1 MNDKSIGFIGG
12 GRIARVIL
20 GGWQRAGKLPASV
33 VVSDTNE
40 AALAAVKKQC
50 ATVRT
55 AANDNKQAASQDI
68 VFIAVHPPAI
78 APVLEEIKSSLAV
91 SAIIVS
97 LAPKFTI
104 AKLAALL
111 GGCQRIVRVIPNAPS
126 VIGAGYNPMAFAP
139 TLSEAERAEVVALW
153 QSLGQCP
160 VVAEEKLDVFALLSA
175 RGPNYFWFQFQELER
190 LGVSFGL
197 TTDEATSA
205 VRQMARGAA
214 ATLADAGLPV
224 EAVMDLIPFRMGAE
238 EETIRAAL
246 RANVETGYRSLKG

>member
-1 MNDKSIGFIGG
+1 MKEKSIGFIGG
-12 GRIARVIL
+12 GRIARILL

-33 VVSDTNE
+33 VVSDAND
-40 AALAAVKKQC
+40 AALAALKKQC

-55 AANDNKQAASQDI
+55 ALNDNKLAASQNV
-68 VFIAVHPPAI
+68 VFIAVHPPVI
-78 APVLEEIKSSLAV
+78 ASVLEEIKSSIAPSTIV
-91 SAIIVS
+91 VS
-97 LAPKFTI
+97 LAPKFT
-104 AKLAALL
+104 LARLRELL
-111 GGCQRIVRVIPNAPS
+111 GGFERIARVIPNAPS
-126 VIGAGYNPMAFAP
+126 FVGAGYNPVAFAP
-139 TLSEAERAEVVALW
+139 SLSETDRASVLALW
-153 QSLGQCP
+153 EPLGLCP
-160 VVAEEKLDVFALLSA
+160 VVAEEKLDIFALLSA

-197 TTDEATSA
+197 TTNEATSA

-246 RANVETGYRSLKG
+246 RANIEAGYRSLKG